1 MTNVIFTT
9 NSGGPGND
17 TLGVRANYDNGSD
30 TLTVDNVVRGLGGD
44 DSVASVLLPI
54 VVGDQEFRFAITVDG
69 GEGNDGVTGYNA
81 TDTLIGGGGDDSVG
95 GVSGSTMSGG
105 SGIDTLALFLASTS
119 TPFAGNFNLN
129 YAAQAAGPVTLADGS
144 TISGFEK
151 FFIQSGIG
159 NDTFDLSGDANALDS
174 NFTGNDGDDTL
185 IVNAATQGNI
195 VFLGGLGLDRVVAD
209 LSAVTGTVELATT
222 GTGGVLTAPG
232 LTVGS
237 NDIDAFTV
245 ISGSGNDLLAGG
257 SSADTLAGGAG
268 DDTLDGGGGS
278 DTADYSRAT
287 GSGVTVILG
296 LDGPQAVSATEG
308 SDTIVAM
315 ENLIGSAQNDTLTG
329 NASANRIDGRSGAD
343 AMAGG
348 DASDV
353 YVVDTIGDTI
363 SEGLNQGLDTIET
376 ALANFSLFFIAN
388 IERLTF
394 TGAGNFVG
402 RGNGLDN
409 RIQGGLGNDRFVADQ
424 GGADR
429 YFGDAGVADTMDFRL
444 SATGA
449 IVNLTTGVHGGAALG
464 DLFSSIEYFY
474 GSNTADDNLTG
485 DAFNNRFDGYGGGDT
500 LLGLGGSDTLN
511 GGDGDDEISGGA
523 LLDFLAGNAGADD
536 FNYAAAS
543 DSGPT
548 SGGRDRILDFQAG
561 LDDIDVSAIDADTS
575 TGADDAFTAFIGAA
589 AFTAAGQIRA
599 FQSGANTVIE
609 FNTTGVSGAEM
620 QIQLNTFTAA
630 TLSFGDFIG

>member
-9 NSGGPGND
+9 NVGGSGID
-17 TLGVRANYDNGSD
+17 ILGIRANYDGGSD
-30 TLTVDNVVRGLGGD
+30 TLTVDNVVLGLGGD
-44 DSVASVLLPI
+44 DSVASTLLPI
-54 VVGDQEFRFAITVDG
+54 VIGDQEFRFAITVDG
-69 GEGNDGVTGYNA
+69 GEGNDAVTGYNA
-81 TDTLIGGGGDDSVG
+81 TDTLIGGGGDDTVSG
-95 GVSGSTMSGG
+95 ESGSTMSGG
-105 SGIDTLALFLASTS
+105 SGIDTLALFLASTG

-129 YAAQAAGPVTLADGS
+129 YAAQAAGTVTLADGS

-151 FFIQSGIG
+151 FLIQSGIG

-185 IVNAATQGNI
+185 IVNSATQGGV
-195 VFLGGLGLDRVVAD
+195 VFLGGLGFDRVVAD
-209 LSAVTGTVELATT
+209 FSAVTGTVELDTA

-232 LTVGS
+232 LAVGS

-268 DDTLDGGGGS
+268 DDTLDGGGGV

-287 GSGVTVILG
+287 GTGVTVNLG
-296 LDGPQAVSATEG
+296 LAGPQAVSATEG
-308 SDTIVAM
+308 SDTIIAM

-329 NASANRIDGRSGAD
+329 NASANLIDGRGGAD

-353 YVVDTIGDTI
+353 YVVDNIGDAI
-363 SEGLNQGLDTIET
+363 SEGLNQGLDTVET

-388 IERLTF
+388 VERITF
-394 TGAGNFVG
+394 TGVGNFVG

-409 RIQGGLGNDRFVADQ
+409 RIQGGLGNDRFLVDQ

-429 YFGDAGVADTMDFRL
+429 YFGDAGVSDTMDFRL

-474 GSNTADDNLTG
+474 GSNTAGDNLTG
-485 DAFNNRFDGYGGGDT
+485 DAFNNRFDGYGGADT
-500 LLGLGGSDTLN
+500 LIGVGGSDTLN

-620 QIQLNTFTAA
+620 QIQLNNFTAA
-630 TLSFGDFIG
+630 TLALADFIA